1 MGMAWGMAWTGRAA
15 ALGLLGLAILG
26 LAAPAGLTQPAVA
39 GEVVFRAQVKYLGMQ
54 LPHLDRG
61 KKFEDAV
68 EVVLTGELFEPPRRI
83 DAVTRA
89 QADLSTPEAA
99 ARSDFSAWKADDV
112 AWILTNFAAAERAAL
127 AAFLDDAEM
136 RAASKAAFAKQDS
149 LFLWGVVRHEAY
161 ALVLITY
168 GQGTERARGL
178 TATLVEEADGWKRT
192 NALTADE
199 TLDLV
204 WSAFRLGEMTARP

>member
-1 MGMAWGMAWTGRAA
+1 M
-15 ALGLLGLAILG
+15 
-26 LAAPAGLTQPAVA
+26 
-39 GEVVFRAQVKYLGMQ
+39 VFRAQVKHLGVQ

-68 EVVLTGELFEPPRRI
+68 VVVLTGELFDRPRRL
-83 DAVTRA
+83 DAVERA

-99 ARSDFSAWKADDV
+99 ARSDFSAWKADDTE
-112 AWILTNFAAAERAAL
+112 WILANFAAADQAAL

-136 RAASKAAFAKQDS
+136 RAASKAGFAKLDS
-149 LFLWGVVRHEAY
+149 VSVWGAVDHGDY

-168 GQGTERARGL
+168 GQGTARARGL
-178 TATLVEEADGWKRT
+178 TATFVEEAGAWKRT
-192 NALTADE
+192 NALSADE

>member
-1 MGMAWGMAWTGRAA
+1 MGMAWTGRAV

-26 LAAPAGLTQPAVA
+26 LGAAAPAGA
-39 GEVVFRAQVKYLGMQ
+39 GEVVFRAQVKQLTVQ

-61 KKFEDAV
+61 NKFEDAV
-68 EVVLTGELFEPPRRI
+68 EVVLTGKLFEPPRRLG
-83 DAVTRA
+83 AVERA
-89 QADLSTPEAA
+89 QADLSTPVAA
-99 ARSDFSAWKADDV
+99 VQSDFSAWKADD
-112 AWILTNFAAAERAAL
+112 AEWILANFAAADQAAL
-127 AAFLDDAEM
+127 AEFLDDAEM
-136 RAASKAAFAKQDS
+136 RAASKAAFAKQGS
-149 LFLWGVVRHEAY
+149 VFLWGVVDHGDY
-161 ALVLITY
+161 ALVLVTY

>member
-1 MGMAWGMAWTGRAA
+1 MGMAWTGRAV

-26 LAAPAGLTQPAVA
+26 LGAAAGLTQPARA
-39 GEVVFRAQVKYLGMQ
+39 GEVVFRAQVKHLGVQ

-68 EVVLTGELFEPPRRI
+68 EVVLTGELFEPPRRLG
-83 DAVTRA
+83 AVERA

-99 ARSDFSAWKADDV
+99 ARSDFSAWKADD
-112 AWILTNFAAAERAAL
+112 AEWILANFAAADQAAL
-127 AAFLDDAEM
+127 AEFLDDAEM

-149 LFLWGVVRHEAY
+149 VFLWGVVDHGDY

-178 TATLVEEADGWKRT
+178 TATLIEEAGAWKRT

-204 WSAFRLGEMTARP
+204 WSAFRLGEMTTRP

>member
-1 MGMAWGMAWTGRAA
+1 MGMGMGMAWTGRAA
-15 ALGLLGLAILG
+15 ALGWLGLAILG
-26 LAAPAGLTQPAVA
+26 LAAPAVA
-39 GEVVFRAQVKYLGMQ
+39 GEVVFRAQVKQLTVQ

-68 EVVLTGELFEPPRRI
+68 EVVLTGELFEPPRRLE
-83 DAVTRA
+83 AVTRA

-99 ARSDFSAWKADDV
+99 VRSDLSAWKADDV
-112 AWILTNFAAAERAAL
+112 AWILANFAAAEQPAL
-127 AAFLDDAEM
+127 AAFLDDAKM

-149 LFLWGVVRHEAY
+149 VFLWGVVRHEAY
-161 ALVLITY
+161 ALVLLTY
-168 GQGTERARGL
+168 GQGTESARGL
-178 TATLVEEADGWKRT
+178 TATFVEEAGAWKRT

-204 WSAFRLGEMTARP
+204 WSAFRLGEVTARP

>member
-1 MGMAWGMAWTGRAA
+1 MGMGMGMGMARTGRAA
-15 ALGLLGLAILG
+15 ALGWLGLAVLG
-26 LAAPAGLTQPAVA
+26 LAAPAVA
-39 GEVVFRAQVKYLGMQ
+39 GEVVFRAQVKYLTVQ

-61 KKFEDAV
+61 KSFEDAV
-68 EVVLTGELFEPPRRI
+68 EVVLSGVLFEPPRRLG
-83 DAVTRA
+83 AVTRA

-112 AWILTNFAAAERAAL
+112 AWILGNFAAAEQATL
-127 AAFLDDAEM
+127 AAFLDDAKM

-149 LFLWGVVRHEAY
+149 VCLWGVVRYEAY
-161 ALVLITY
+161 ALVLVTY
-168 GQGTERARGL
+168 GQGAERARGL
-178 TATLVEEADGWKRT
+178 TATFVEEAGAWKRT

-204 WSAFRLGEMTARP
+204 WTAFCRSEMTAEAKR

>member
-1 MGMAWGMAWTGRAA
+1 MGMAWTGRAA

-26 LAAPAGLTQPAVA
+26 LGAAAGLTPPARA
-39 GEVVFRAQVKYLGMQ
+39 GEVVFRAQVKHLGVQ

-68 EVVLTGELFEPPRRI
+68 EVVLTGELFDPPRRL
-83 DAVTRA
+83 DAVERA

-99 ARSDFSAWKADDV
+99 ARSDFSAWKADDTE
-112 AWILTNFAAAERAAL
+112 WILANFAAADQAAL
-127 AAFLDDAEM
+127 AAFLDDTEM
-136 RAASKAAFAKQDS
+136 RAASKAGFAKLDS
-149 LFLWGVVRHEAY
+149 VSVWGVVNHGDY
-161 ALVLITY
+161 ALMLITY
-168 GQGTERARGL
+168 GQGAVRARGL
-178 TATLVEEADGWKRT
+178 TATFVEEAGAWKRT
-192 NALTADE
+192 NALSADE

>member
-1 MGMAWGMAWTGRAA
+1 MGMGMGMGMALTGRAA
-15 ALGLLGLAILG
+15 ALGWLGLAVLG
-26 LAAPAGLTQPAVA
+26 LAAPAVA
-39 GEVVFRAQVKYLGMQ
+39 GEVVFRAQVKHLGVQ

-68 EVVLTGELFEPPRRI
+68 EVVLPGELFEPPRRL
-83 DAVTRA
+83 DAVARA

-112 AWILTNFAAAERAAL
+112 AWILGNFAAAEQAAL
-127 AAFLDDAEM
+127 AAFLDDAKM

-149 LFLWGVVRHEAY
+149 VFLWGVVRYEAY
-161 ALVLITY
+161 ALVLVTY
-168 GQGTERARGL
+168 GQGAERARGL
-178 TATLVEEADGWKRT
+178 TATFVEEAGAWKRT
-192 NALTADE
+192 NALSADE

-204 WSAFRLGEMTARP
+204 WSALRLGEMTARP